1 MAAKFEIFV
10 KLMETGVR
18 LRDEDKPV
26 LADVAFDAWVSSVA
40 KALQSHFPDSELAME
55 WYALGDS
62 PLVREG
68 GYHDDPQSW
77 SVFNEVIA
85 ERLRWLSTV
94 PKRMAQENQSAPERI
109 QSSAVAAGR
118 REIQFDAKSHAL
130 VDPSRIEELKQLNT
144 EKFDFSKLIRLC
156 EELNIS
162 FATDSYFSAAM
173 LTRAILDHVPPI
185 FGARTFAEV
194 SSSYAGSK
202 SFKASM
208 QTLENSS
215 RNIADQHLH
224 CQIRPN
230 EILPNAKQVNFGND
244 LDVLLSEIVRINK
257 SRSVGLTGSLN
268 AKKIA

>member
-1 MAAKFEIFV
+1 MSERFDRLI
-10 KLMETGVR
+10 KLAEQGR
-18 LRDEDKPV
+18 NLKDEDNAV
-26 LADVAFDAWVSSVA
+26 YADSSFDDWVHQVSEH
-40 KALQSHFPDSELAME
+40 LQKEFTSELALE
-55 WYALGDS
+55 WQSVSSS
-62 PLVREG
+62 PLVRGG
-68 GYHDDPQSW
+68 GYYNDDRSW
-77 SVFNEVIA
+77 LLFNNAINQ
-85 ERLRWLSTV
+85 RLAWLADL
-94 PKRMAQENQSAPERI
+94 PKRLAQSEIAPERI

-130 VDPSRIEELKQLNT
+130 VDPNRIEELKQLNP
-144 EKFDFSKLIRLC
+144 EKFDFSKLIRMC

-162 FATDSYFSAAM
+162 FARDSYFSAAM

-208 QTLENSS
+208 ETLEKSS

-224 CQIRPN
+224 CQIRST

-257 SRSVGLTGSLN
+257 SRSLGLTGSLS
-268 AKKIA
+268 AKKIT